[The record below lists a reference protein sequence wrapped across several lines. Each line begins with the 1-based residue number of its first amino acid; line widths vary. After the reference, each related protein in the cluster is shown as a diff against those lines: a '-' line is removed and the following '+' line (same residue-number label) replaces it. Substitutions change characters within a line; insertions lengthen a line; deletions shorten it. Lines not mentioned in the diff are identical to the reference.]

1 MHHNMSYPSI
11 TTHRSEC
18 LFLRRVGP
26 RFIGRYAP
34 HTFCDALAPIHH
46 KKCLPDNQIFWCIVS
61 PTTKEMSESHS
72 SSEQQNHLTHCI
84 SAK

>member
-1 MHHNMSYPSI
+1 MKSYIIVYEFDFMHHNMSYPSI

-34 HTFCDALAPIHH
+34 HTFCDALASLHH
-46 KKCLPDNQIFWCIVS
+46 KKRHRNVPRKS
-61 PTTKEMSESHS
+61 KKE
-72 SSEQQNHLTHCI
+72 LLYRFFL
-84 SAK
+84 